1 MFYENLKVDRLNCQS
16 FTLSVEQ
23 NLSQED
29 NEYWLSLQRVK
40 TFAETLFTAEKNFKN
55 TNLSYFIK
63 ECRQCKSKSGT
74 ARSEFIQSKIAEVQA
89 ARLIALLDLPFKFV
103 QPQGK
108 HGDDYDLLVTLPD
121 NTQIACEVKR
131 KIDGQS
137 LNIPGFSSTKKRAY
151 KQLGSLPR
159 KVVFIKVP
167 GSWAEEQDFQNILYP
182 DTIEIKFF
190 TEVVFWEEMLNNPLN
205 CVLMVYTKSHLL
217 GYQPGDSLEDYY
229 EKNPFSRYSI
239 ASCYKVEQNSKK
251 FISINSLLEPLQNLL

>member
-1 MFYENLKVDRLNCQS
+1 MKALEKKLPVRRFMRVHRSYIISIEQINALTRSSVQILEKCLGLKRIHIIFYANLKIDKSNCQS

-23 NLSQED
+23 NLPQED
-29 NEYWLSLQRVK
+29 NEYWLSLQRVR
-40 TFAETLFTAEKNFKN
+40 TFAETLFTAEKNFKD
-55 TNLSYFIK
+55 TNLSYYIR

-74 ARSEFIQSKIAEVQA
+74 ALSEFVQSKIAEVQA

-108 HGDDYDLLVTLPD
+108 RGDDYDLLVTLPD

-137 LNIPGFSSTKKRAY
+137 LNVSGFSSTKKRAY

-167 GSWAEEQDFQNILYP
+167 GSWEEQDFQSILYP
-182 DTIEIKFF
+182 KYARNQ
-190 TEVVFWEEMLNNPLN
+190 VFHRS
-205 CVLMVYTKSHLL
+205 CFL
-217 GYQPGDSLEDYY
+217 GRDA
-229 EKNPFSRYSI
+229 K
-239 ASCYKVEQNSKK
+239 
-251 FISINSLLEPLQNLL
+251 